1 MAQKKLEVGAIN
13 ITIQP
18 HKPEMYLRLF
28 RDVYKLQTSI
38 KVSGDQYA
46 IIAGI
51 NKLDREQVEPGPITG
66 DFYRFTSIDPDA
78 PWFDVKTGDF
88 ADDTLMGDINI
99 PENLKP
105 NGARFSYIFYPTE
118 HLLFYEAYYE
128 GKTFGPINAERFVRN
143 LLNQPSIVD
152 KYGKV
157 DVTHIPSKDELNDA
171 LKMPTKEK
179 IELVITRPNADTFS
193 ETQKK
198 VMDRMNARNVE
209 TYEESYKAIQGASI
223 TIDKELITMA
233 KIAASN
239 GKVVIKGKDANSKPI
254 EFSTTNHPL
263 TKKQYF
269 NPKVQD
275 AFSVLCDLSSK
286 LKDDIIEWFR

>member
-1 MAQKKLEVGAIN
+1 MAQKKLVIGAIN

-18 HKPEMYLRLF
+18 HTPEMYLKLF

-46 IIAGI
+46 LMAGI
-51 NKLDREQVEPGPITG
+51 NKLDRDQIEPGPITG
-66 DFYRFTSIDPDA
+66 DFYRFTSIDSDS
-78 PWFDVKTGDF
+78 PWFDMTTGDF
-88 ADDTLMGDINI
+88 ADDSLMDDLNI

-105 NGARFSYIFYPTE
+105 NGARFSYIFYPKE
-118 HLLFYEAYYE
+118 HLLFYEGYYE
-128 GKTFGPINAERFVRN
+128 GKTFGPMNAERFVRK
-143 LLNQPSIVD
+143 LLNQPSIEA

-171 LKMPTKEK
+171 LQMPIKER
-179 IELVITRPNADTFS
+179 IELVITRPNADTLS
-193 ETQKK
+193 KTQKK

-223 TIDKELITMA
+223 LIDTDLVTMA

-239 GKVVIKGKDANSKPI
+239 GTVFIKGKDLNSKPI
-254 EFSTTNHPL
+254 EFSTTDHPL
-263 TKKQYF
+263 TKKKYF

-275 AFSVLCDLSSK
+275 AFSVLSELSST
-286 LKDDIIEWFR
+286 LKDEIIEWFR